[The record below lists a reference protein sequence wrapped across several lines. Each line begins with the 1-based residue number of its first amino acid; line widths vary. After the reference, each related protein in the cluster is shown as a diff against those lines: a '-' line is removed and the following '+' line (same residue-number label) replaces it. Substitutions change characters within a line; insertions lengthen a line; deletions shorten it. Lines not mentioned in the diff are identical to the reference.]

1 MYNKNYLISILF
13 FSLSII
19 TYSQKKINC
28 DKFSEILSGEYILTE
43 TSGVFGVIDINGDQI
58 IEPKLTSGPSIGKG
72 AFKQKLKGSG
82 IKFNENIIFGYD
94 NSIQEYVGINLNTKK
109 TIIKGIID
117 YTSFS
122 EGISIVLTK
131 KENLEHQ
138 IFAINNKGEKLFN
151 LPKYSARE
159 LKNYGEFS
167 DGIARIPIYLD
178 KKNNIIFKKTKT
190 VYINSLGEIISDK
203 IFDSYGDFNNG
214 LARVSKDV
222 NGITKW
228 GFINKNGNVVIDFLY
243 TNIPTTFNDSI
254 ARVETKEKLFGFINT
269 QGKLIIEPKFK
280 YATGFFKGMALVQND
295 YKDWAIINKKG
306 ETLYKLDNITRL
318 ALGTN
323 DYSPKR
329 IEIIKQLV
337 NYNILAIEDFRG
349 KKSLINKNGKELLL
363 NKKFRI
369 SKFIDNL
376 ASTLIVPKHK

>member
-1 MYNKNYLISILF
+1 MAGK
-13 FSLSII
+13 
-19 TYSQKKINC
+19 
-28 DKFSEILSGEYILTE
+28 
-43 TSGVFGVIDINGDQI
+43 TSG
-58 IEPKLTSGPSIGKG
+58 K
-72 AFKQKLKGSG
+72 
-82 IKFNENIIFGYD
+82 
-94 NSIQEYVGINLNTKK
+94 
-109 TIIKGIID
+109 
-117 YTSFS
+117 
-122 EGISIVLTK
+122 
-131 KENLEHQ
+131 
-138 IFAINNKGEKLFN
+138 
-151 LPKYSARE
+151 
-159 LKNYGEFS
+159 
-167 DGIARIPIYLD
+167 
-178 KKNNIIFKKTKT
+178 
-190 VYINSLGEIISDK
+190 
-203 IFDSYGDFNNG
+203 

-376 ASTLIVPKHK
+376 AVVNFYDSNLKKSTSGIINNLGEILFLIKNNKF

>member
-1 MYNKNYLISILF
+1 MDF
-13 FSLSII
+13 
-19 TYSQKKINC
+19 Q
-28 DKFSEILSGEYILTE
+28 
-43 TSGVFGVIDINGDQI
+43 
-58 IEPKLTSGPSIGKG
+58 
-72 AFKQKLKGSG
+72 
-82 IKFNENIIFGYD
+82 
-94 NSIQEYVGINLNTKK
+94 
-109 TIIKGIID
+109 
-117 YTSFS
+117 
-122 EGISIVLTK
+122 TK

-376 ASTLIVPKHK
+376 AVVNFYDSNLKKSTSGIINNLGEILFLIKNNKF

>member
-1 MYNKNYLISILF
+1 MQF
-13 FSLSII
+13 
-19 TYSQKKINC
+19 
-28 DKFSEILSGEYILTE
+28 D
-43 TSGVFGVIDINGDQI
+43 
-58 IEPKLTSGPSIGKG
+58 
-72 AFKQKLKGSG
+72 
-82 IKFNENIIFGYD
+82 
-94 NSIQEYVGINLNTKK
+94 
-109 TIIKGIID
+109 
-117 YTSFS
+117 
-122 EGISIVLTK
+122 
-131 KENLEHQ
+131 
-138 IFAINNKGEKLFN
+138 
-151 LPKYSARE
+151 
-159 LKNYGEFS
+159 
-167 DGIARIPIYLD
+167 
-178 KKNNIIFKKTKT
+178 

-376 ASTLIVPKHK
+376 AVVNFYDSNLKKSTSGIINNLGEILFLIKNNKF